1 MILSDLKTNIELIL
15 GVLTLDRCKSDFDR
29 NCLAFVIQL
38 HSICHFCTHCNNGMA
53 RYGKNCIDKIVLYL
67 SCVCPRR
74 IIVFSLSFSYL
85 RLVIKYTALVIPSVR
100 KAVDNYNA
108 VLAYSRIGDE
118 ELTEEAIGQMR
129 RDVTALEREIR
140 LNMEAK

>member
-1 MILSDLKTNIELIL
+1 MSNNNSVTIVPGRAS
-15 GVLTLDRCKSDFDR
+15 
-29 NCLAFVIQL
+29 
-38 HSICHFCTHCNNGMA
+38 SIA
-53 RYGKNCIDKIVLYL
+53 
-67 SCVCPRR
+67 
-74 IIVFSLSFSYL
+74 
-85 RLVIKYTALVIPSVR
+85 TALRGHI
-100 KAVDNYNA
+100 NA